1 MMESTFIHH
10 NILTFDDEK
19 KFSINFRDEDLLEG
33 VVFKKYKDY
42 YITSLTC
49 YVDLSVDITKL
60 PNYAKI
66 KQMSDPANAILRG
79 GVDFGYGRK
88 KTDVW
93 KN

>member
-19 KFSINFRDEDLLEG
+19 KFSINFRDDDLLEG

-42 YITSLTC
+42 YITSMTC
-49 YVDLSVDITKL
+49 YVDLTVDITKL

-66 KQMSDPANAILRG
+66 KQMSDPTNAILRG
-79 GVDFGYGRK
+79 GVDFGYRRK
-88 KTDVW
+88 KTDAW